1 VTKTELLVI
10 ILYFQF
16 KLSITMKSKLLLIS
30 ILFSTTS
37 ICQAQMGG
45 MKMPSK
51 PTASSVQE
59 PAQTVI
65 DSTKTPEA
73 LLDKAVL
80 ANDKGN
86 KAATVEALK
95 SGTAAL
101 ETEAKGNTGSLKD
114 KLLGQVSN
122 LKTLIP
128 LAESGMLGSGI
139 LPKAA
144 GIAKLLVAHQRIE
157 SIIGGASMLSNV
169 GALTNNLG
177 MLKTGMSLLSPA
189 SQSLGGSLISAAMSG
204 LGKLSQG
211 GPAASALAPTVKGQL
226 GSVLDM
232 VKGGL

>member
-1 VTKTELLVI
+1 
-10 ILYFQF
+10 
-16 KLSITMKSKLLLIS
+16 MKSKLFLMSL
-30 ILFSTTS
+30 LFSVTT
-37 ICQAQMGG
+37 ICQAQLGG
-45 MKMPSK
+45 VKMPSTT
-51 PTASSVQE
+51 PMATTATE
-59 PAQTVI
+59 PAKTAI

-80 ANDKGN
+80 ANDKGD

-95 SGTAAL
+95 SGTAAM

-114 KLLGQVSN
+114 KLMGQVST
-122 LKTLIP
+122 LKNLIP
-128 LAESGMLGSGI
+128 LAETGVLGSGI

-144 GIAKLLVAHQRIE
+144 GVAKLLMAHQRIE
-157 SIIGGASMLSNV
+157 GIIGGASMLSNV
-169 GALTNNLG
+169 GALTSNLG
-177 MLKTGMSLLSPA
+177 MLKTGLSFLSPA
-189 SQSLGGSLISAAMSG
+189 SQSSGGSLISTAMSG

>member
-1 VTKTELLVI
+1 
-10 ILYFQF
+10 
-16 KLSITMKSKLLLIS
+16 MKSTLLLIS
-30 ILFSTTS
+30 LIFSASS
-37 ICQAQMGG
+37 ICQAQLGG
-45 MKMPSK
+45 VKMPNR
-51 PTASSVQE
+51 ASSSTVQE
-59 PAQTVI
+59 PAQIAI

-80 ANDKGN
+80 ANDKGD

-101 ETEAKGNTGSLKD
+101 ETEAKGNTGSMKD
-114 KLLGQVSN
+114 KLLGQVST
-122 LKTLIP
+122 LKNLIP

-139 LPKAA
+139 LPKVA
-144 GIAKLLVAHQRIE
+144 GVAKLLVAHQRIE

-169 GALTNNLG
+169 GALTSNLG
-177 MLKTGMSLLSPA
+177 MLKTGLSFLSPA
-189 SQSLGGSLISAAMSG
+189 SQGSGGSLISTAMSG

>member
-1 VTKTELLVI
+1 
-10 ILYFQF
+10 
-16 KLSITMKSKLLLIS
+16 MKSTLLLIS
-30 ILFSTTS
+30 LIFSATS
-37 ICQAQMGG
+37 ICQAQLGG
-45 MKMPSK
+45 VKMPNR
-51 PTASSVQE
+51 PSSSTVQE
-59 PAQTVI
+59 PAQTAI
-65 DSTKTPEA
+65 DSTKTPED

-80 ANDKGN
+80 ANDKGD

-114 KLLGQVSN
+114 KLLGQVST
-122 LKTLIP
+122 LKNLIP

-139 LPKAA
+139 LPKVA

-157 SIIGGASMLSNV
+157 GIIGGASMLSNV
-169 GALTNNLG
+169 GALTSNLG
-177 MLKTGMSLLSPA
+177 MLKTGLSFLSPA
-189 SQSLGGSLISAAMSG
+189 SQGSGGSLISTAMSG

>member
-1 VTKTELLVI
+1 
-10 ILYFQF
+10 
-16 KLSITMKSKLLLIS
+16 MKSTYFLIGLLL
-30 ILFSTTS
+30 TATS
-37 ICQAQMGG
+37 ICQAQLGG
-45 MKMPSK
+45 VKMPSK
-51 PTASSVQE
+51 PTASTVQE
-59 PAQTVI
+59 PAQTAI

-80 ANDKGN
+80 ANDKGD
-86 KAATVEALK
+86 KAATVETLK
-95 SGTAAL
+95 LGTAAL
-101 ETEAKGNTGSLKD
+101 ETEAKGNSGSLKD
-114 KLLGQVSN
+114 KLLGQVST

-144 GIAKLLVAHQRIE
+144 GVAKLLMAHQRIE
-157 SIIGGASMLSNV
+157 GIIGGASMLSNV
-169 GALTNNLG
+169 GVLTSNLG

-189 SQSLGGSLISAAMSG
+189 SQSSGGSLISTAMSG

>member
-1 VTKTELLVI
+1 
-10 ILYFQF
+10 
-16 KLSITMKSKLLLIS
+16 MKSKYFLIG
-30 ILFSTTS
+30 LFLTVTS
-37 ICQAQMGG
+37 ICQAQLGG
-45 MKMPSK
+45 VKMPSK
-51 PTASSVQE
+51 PTASTVQE
-59 PAQTVI
+59 PTQTAI

-80 ANDKGN
+80 ANDKGD
-86 KAATVEALK
+86 KAATV
-95 SGTAAL
+95 
-101 ETEAKGNTGSLKD
+101 AKGNTGSLKD
-114 KLLGQVSN
+114 KLLGQVST
-122 LKTLIP
+122 LKNLIP

-144 GIAKLLVAHQRIE
+144 GVAKLLMAHQRIE
-157 SIIGGASMLSNV
+157 GIIGGASMLSNV
-169 GALTNNLG
+169 GALTSNLG

-189 SQSLGGSLISAAMSG
+189 SQSSGGSLISTAMSG

>member
-1 VTKTELLVI
+1 MILMLRFQVLIHNFTYLNFNFKQSI
-10 ILYFQF
+10 I
-16 KLSITMKSKLLLIS
+16 MKSTFFIIS
-30 ILFSTTS
+30 LFLSTFS

-51 PTASSVQE
+51 PTASTVQE
-59 PAQTVI
+59 PAQTAI

-80 ANDKGN
+80 ANDKGD

-114 KLLGQVSN
+114 KLMGQVGN
-122 LKTLIP
+122 LKNLIP

-157 SIIGGASMLSNV
+157 GIIGGTSMLSNV
-169 GALTNNLG
+169 GALTSNLQKC
-177 MLKTGMSLLSPA
+177 LVFLYP
-189 SQSLGGSLISAAMSG
+189 
-204 LGKLSQG
+204 GKCIILFLQF
-211 GPAASALAPTVKGQL
+211 
-226 GSVLDM
+226 
-232 VKGGL
+232 